1 MSQVPAPSQ
10 IAPHLSRVPT
20 SRGAAGQKCWVPSTL
35 GPQHPIKS
43 QSPGQSHGVPSPAP
57 HAMAEQTEPLRRV
70 CRVLGNGGWGWLSWP
85 PRLGAGG
92 SHEEGLWEGTPEPG
106 RLRQGLGGT
115 SQSSPRPPSPC
126 LPDSAWRG
134 SAPEG
139 MSRGQGWQGP
149 GNQDTGARCW
159 GAPPASAPLFLA
171 EEQGRRSDSF
181 ESGGA
186 PHLASPAAGSRR
198 AGTEP
203 GPHTPPV
210 RSSLPTPRGPGS
222 GTPPPLRLPAACP
235 LPLLGGP
242 IPGTGSRAPQSPGSP
257 SEGPTLV
264 PAVRGTGPT
273 WTGLGRTFLQPHAD
287 PLPSPSVFVEHAA
300 SAQQACGSGRSLC
313 DPGHTFVL
321 QSPSVLQNLAPFWP
335 GLARGHPPT
344 PEAQSWRTVP
354 PWASSS
360 GPCLAHMAAGT
371 QLA

>member
-70 CRVLGNGGWGWLSWP
+70 CRVLG
-85 PRLGAGG
+85 
-92 SHEEGLWEGTPEPG
+92 
-106 RLRQGLGGT
+106 
-115 SQSSPRPPSPC
+115 
-126 LPDSAWRG
+126 
-134 SAPEG
+134 
-139 MSRGQGWQGP
+139 
-149 GNQDTGARCW
+149 ARCW

-186 PHLASPAAGSRR
+186 PHLASPAAWSRR

>member
-1 MSQVPAPSQ
+1 M
-10 IAPHLSRVPT
+10 RKGFG
-20 SRGAAGQKCWVPSTL
+20 RE
-35 GPQHPIKS
+35 PQNQDAS
-43 QSPGQSHGVPSPAP
+43 G
-57 HAMAEQTEPLRRV
+57 
-70 CRVLGNGGWGWLSWP
+70 
-85 PRLGAGG
+85 
-92 SHEEGLWEGTPEPG
+92 
-106 RLRQGLGGT
+106 
-115 SQSSPRPPSPC
+115 
-126 LPDSAWRG
+126 RG
-134 SAPEG
+134 SAGPA
-139 MSRGQGWQGP
+139 SPPHVPHLPASPTLRGGGQPQKECPGGRGGRGLGTRTRGP
-149 GNQDTGARCW
+149 GVGVPP
-159 GAPPASAPLFLA
+159 PPASAPLFLA
-171 EEQGRRSDSF
+171 EKQGRRSDSF

-186 PHLASPAAGSRR
+186 PHLASPAAWSRR
-198 AGTEP
+198 ASTEP

-321 QSPSVLQNLAPFWP
+321 QSPSVLQNLAPFWL

>member
-10 IAPHLSRVPT
+10 IAPHLSGVPT

-159 GAPPASAPLFLA
+159 GAPPQPQHCCFWLRSRDGGQIPSKVEVPPTWHPPQPGPAGPAPSRAPTPLRSAAHCPPLGGLA
-171 EEQGRRSDSF
+171 A
-181 ESGGA
+181 A
-186 PHLASPAAGSRR
+186 PHLHSDSPPPALCRCWGAPFPGQGPGLHRAPEAPRR
-198 AGTEP
+198 GRP
-203 GPHTPPV
+203 WFPP
-210 RSSLPTPRGPGS
+210 SEALAPRGPGWGAHS
-222 GTPPPLRLPAACP
+222 SSRTLTPCPAHLCLWNMPPAPSRPAA
-235 LPLLGGP
+235 
-242 IPGTGSRAPQSPGSP
+242 RAGHSA
-257 SEGPTLV
+257 T
-264 PAVRGTGPT
+264 RGTLLFFKVHPCFRT
-273 WTGLGRTFLQPHAD
+273 WPR
-287 PLPSPSVFVEHAA
+287 
-300 SAQQACGSGRSLC
+300 
-313 DPGHTFVL
+313 
-321 QSPSVLQNLAPFWP
+321 
-335 GLARGHPPT
+335 
-344 PEAQSWRTVP
+344 
-354 PWASSS
+354 S
-360 GPCLAHMAAGT
+360 GPVSLGATLPHPKPRAGG
-371 QLA
+371 LSLPGPPVLGHA